1 MNPKRK
7 SELCHLLVVLS
18 NLTLEVLDELKPT
31 TPEAIEHKELLSKK
45 CEEINDAL
53 IGIPELKTTNYF
65 SDLANKVYTV
75 IRKNYKKDLIV

>member
-31 TPEAIEHKELLSKK
+31 SQKAIEFKELLTKK
-45 CEEINDAL
+45 CEEVNDSL
-53 IGIPELKTTNYF
+53 IDIPEVRSSTYF
-65 SDLANKVYTV
+65 QDLSNKVHTV
-75 IRKNYKKDLIV
+75 IRKNYKPNL